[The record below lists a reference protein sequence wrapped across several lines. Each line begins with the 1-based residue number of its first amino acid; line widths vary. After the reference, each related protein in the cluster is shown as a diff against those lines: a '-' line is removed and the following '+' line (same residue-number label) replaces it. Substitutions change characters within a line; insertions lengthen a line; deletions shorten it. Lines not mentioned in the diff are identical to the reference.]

1 MIQAIAKLRGFRCN
15 TDASDLGGDQQF
27 AGPHAALHAQLRDRR
42 EGVGEDIDVSLA
54 GGGFRV

>member
-1 MIQAIAKLRGFRCN
+1 VIQAIAELCGFRCN

-27 AGPHAALHAQLRDRR
+27 TRAHAALHAQLRDRR
-42 EGVGEDIDVSLA
+42 EGVGEDVNFALA